1 MKALLAI
8 VVMFSVIGCSSMS
21 STPEPIPANRLYWP
35 QTVDRVH
42 TPSGSVYIIK
52 GK

>member
-1 MKALLAI
+1 MKTLL
-8 VVMFSVIGCSSMS
+8 VVTILMVTGCSSIS

-35 QTVDRVH
+35 STVDRMH
-42 TPSGSVYIIK
+42 TSSGSVYIIK